1 MINKCSVWINDIS
14 HKDFSFDGVVE
25 ILSGNEL
32 NVYVDSLDDSD
43 TQALITFIQNNIN
56 EHPSLY
62 LESPKFAIVCWD
74 CFIKSRLFQTIET
87 VTGIRSA
94 YSTFDGSMICIG
106 CNAWIDYPNEKF
118 DRFIP
123 FYKFVLD
130 QGSIDLRN
138 LGKWNTLGNNGEYDI
153 KIDYNGIQ
161 FSIRRFLVH
170 TTQPPVSIEE
180 DVPQFCCEFENNM
193 KYTLPELIALLAS
206 LRDFVSF
213 ITGRYIQLKD
223 VTDHFQFER
232 GSYRLIFHVDF
243 SAYYPSISDEA
254 FWGVNNVTVDELKGD
269 NISKLFDRWQALY
282 SKNSYPLTFFNRTNK
297 DKLTPRQ
304 YITEVIIAFDSITD
318 NRKKKKSSGECEKL
332 KREIYQT
339 FEPRFSGLGLT
350 EKDIS
355 LNSASRNDL
364 KHRIINAMS
373 ISGTH
378 FRFGDQ
384 EFNDEEVATML
395 KNIRNSSAH
404 GIEIK
409 TTKNIRPQHYYSL
422 GNFCEEL
429 LIQYIRREVLK
440 LDSSASK

>member
-123 FYKFVLD
+123 FDKFVLD

-138 LGKWNTLGNNGEYDI
+138 LGKWNTIGNNGEYDI
-153 KIDYNGIQ
+153 KIDYKGVQ

-206 LRDFVSF
+206 LRDFMAF

-232 GSYRLIFHVDF
+232 GSYKLVFHVDF
-243 SAYYPSISDEA
+243 SAYYPSISEETS
-254 FWGVNNVTVDELKGD
+254 WGANNVTVEELKGD

-282 SKNSYPLTFFNRTNK
+282 SKNPYPLAFFNRTDK

-304 YITEVIIAFDSITD
+304 YIVEVITAFDSITD
-318 NRKKKKSSGECEKL
+318 KRAKNKNHDKYKEL
-332 KREIYQT
+332 KREIYHSFQSE
-339 FEPRFSGLGLT
+339 FLMLGLT
-350 EKDIS
+350 ESNIVLTYERPDT
-355 LNSASRNDL
+355 L
-364 KHRIINAMS
+364 KARIKHAMNLMNM
-373 ISGTH
+373 H
-378 FRFGDQ
+378 FSYNEKRFD
-384 EFNDEEVATML
+384 DDEVATML

-404 GIEIK
+404 GTEI
-409 TTKNIRPQHYYSL
+409 TSTKNMGPQHYYSL
-422 GNFCEEL
+422 GNFCERL
-429 LIQYIRREVLK
+429 LIQCIRKEVLK
-440 LDSSASK
+440 L

>member
-14 HKDFSFDGVVE
+14 LKDFSFAGVVE

-32 NVYVDSLDDSD
+32 NVYVDCSDDNKIQ
-43 TQALITFIQNNIN
+43 TLITFIRDNIS

-62 LESPKFAIVCWD
+62 LESPRFAIVCWD
-74 CFIKSRLFQTIET
+74 CFIKSPLFQTV
-87 VTGIRSA
+87 VTATGARSA

-123 FYKFVLD
+123 FDKFVLD

-138 LGKWNTLGNNGEYDI
+138 LGKWNTLGNNGEYDF
-153 KIDYNGIQ
+153 KIDYKGIK
-161 FSIRRFLVH
+161 FSIRRFLMH

-180 DVPQFCCEFENNM
+180 DVPQFCCEFENNTE
-193 KYTLPELIALLAS
+193 YTLPKLIALLAS
-206 LRDFVSF
+206 LRDFMAF

-232 GSYRLIFHVDF
+232 GSYKLIFHVDF
-243 SAYYPSISDEA
+243 SSYYPSISDET

-282 SKNSYPLTFFNRTNK
+282 IKNSYPLTFFNRTDR

-318 NRKKKKSSGECEKL
+318 NRKKKKYSGECKKL
-332 KREIYQT
+332 KRDIYQM
-339 FEPRFSGLGLT
+339 FETRFSGLGLT

-355 LNSASRNDL
+355 LNSVSCNDL
-364 KHRIINAMS
+364 KHRIIKAMS
-373 ISGTH
+373 ISGVH
-378 FRFGDQ
+378 FRFGEQ

-409 TTKNIRPQHYYSL
+409 PTKNIGPQHYYSL
-422 GNFCEEL
+422 GNYCTEL
-429 LIQYIRREVLK
+429 LIQYIRREILK
-440 LDSSASK
+440 LEVSVQR